1 MDGDGNGEREREREG
16 GESCRL
22 QRQGLGF
29 RLKCQMSQR
38 HSGKM
43 LLFNMSPQS
52 AMEAENLQ

>member
-1 MDGDGNGEREREREG
+1 MDGDGNGEREG
-16 GESCRL
+16 GESWRL

-43 LLFNMSPQS
+43 LMFNMSPQS